1 MKVRRFSQKNG
12 SFWPNWPIGRP
23 IRPICQFSPIGTF
36 CPIGGQFANWQVR
49 KSDDL
54 AGLFGGLSYLAN
66 WPIGRRSYCD
76 SLLSGPGRL
85 GIFISAQSGAPTRPP
100 IQLDSTTNFVVS
112 IARKLCAGGGTVFFL
127 VIISTLIAS
136 GFMSIIKTLNWPSSE
151 KMDIFSNFD
160 LGREASLRAFSFA
173 TQRQYLRD

>member
-66 WPIGRRSYCD
+66 WPIGCRSYCD
-76 SLLSGPGRL
+76 SLVNRYFQQISFRRRMWRLPGLPRK
-85 GIFISAQSGAPTRPP
+85 APCCP
-100 IQLDSTTNFVVS
+100 F
-112 IARKLCAGGGTVFFL
+112 
-127 VIISTLIAS
+127 
-136 GFMSIIKTLNWPSSE
+136 
-151 KMDIFSNFD
+151 
-160 LGREASLRAFSFA
+160 GREFAIFRRKRTHLRWSA
-173 TQRQYLRD
+173 TSRHFRFDERSQFWRAHRAKRTESS